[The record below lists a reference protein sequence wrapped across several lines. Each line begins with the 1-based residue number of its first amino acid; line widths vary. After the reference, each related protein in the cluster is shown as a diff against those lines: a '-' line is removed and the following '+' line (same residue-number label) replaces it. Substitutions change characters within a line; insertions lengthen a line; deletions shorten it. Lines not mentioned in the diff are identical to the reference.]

1 MKYVRDQL
9 VLVSALITKRSL
21 FDNRFDDSDTVLLH
35 ITQLINME
43 AKNAVKQLEKISN
56 ENEVFNCLLLA
67 STWSCIS

>member
-1 MKYVRDQL
+1 LKYVRDQL